1 MQKMSIEFSLE
12 LKIHLEFTVFHF
24 SLDKTFNIAR
34 LFNVFWGFFQTKLY
48 YLQNLAKRRNLGI
61 PNNTDT

>member
-34 LFNVFWGFFQTKLY
+34 FVIQRFLGFF
-48 YLQNLAKRRNLGI
+48 
-61 PNNTDT
+61 PNKTLLSTEFS